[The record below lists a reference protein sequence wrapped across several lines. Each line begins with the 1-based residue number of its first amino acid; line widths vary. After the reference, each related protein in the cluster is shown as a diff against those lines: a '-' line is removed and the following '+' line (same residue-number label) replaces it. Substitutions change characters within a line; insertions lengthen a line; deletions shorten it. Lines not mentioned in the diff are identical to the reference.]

1 MGDLTLY
8 ATILLLHLLG
18 AILWTGGHLV
28 LTLSILPAALKH
40 KDPRPLL
47 DFESRFEKLA
57 MTALAVQVTTGM
69 MLARHYLPNPALW
82 FAEAQPFSVII
93 KAKLML
99 LLLTLLTALSA
110 RFRVLPQL
118 GAATSSNAGSPVK
131 TRLLYT
137 MAAHILLVTL
147 LSVAFVIVGVGVRTG
162 WFY

>member
-1 MGDLTLY
+1 MY

-28 LTLSILPAALKH
+28 LTLSILPAALKN
-40 KDPRPLL
+40 KDPQPLL

-82 FAEAQPFSVII
+82 FAEAQPFSAII
-93 KAKLML
+93 KTKLLL

-118 GAATSSNAGSPVK
+118 VAEASCHTRDK
-131 TRLLYT
+131 TNSHLLYT
-137 MAAHILLVTL
+137 MAGHIVVVTL
-147 LSVAFVIVGVGVRTG
+147 LAMAFVITGLSVRTG
-162 WFY
+162 WLYQH

>member
-1 MGDLTLY
+1 MY
-8 ATILLLHLLG
+8 ATILLLHVLG
-18 AILWTGGHLV
+18 ATLWTGGHLV
-28 LTLSILPAALKH
+28 LTLSILPGAIKNN
-40 KDPRPLL
+40 DPQPLL

-82 FAEAQPFSVII
+82 FAEAQPFSAII
-93 KAKLML
+93 KAKMLL
-99 LLLTLLTALSA
+99 LLLTLLVALNA

-118 GAATSSNAGSPVK
+118 AALSSGTQMSTSK

-137 MAAHILLVTL
+137 MATHVMVVTL